1 MARPIPEKTAK
12 PSRKYHRK
20 LPSGR
25 AAAQKS
31 SLGRLSGENRYP
43 QGRSS
48 RHTGLYKSLQLK
60 DLTSSHLANE
70 LHLSFRPGCAGRSQA
85 TWTWR
90 CPWAFGSLKAYG
102 GSGRVRVFLSSSL
115 PHVPLKPPTSPA
127 ATSARKPRVK
137 AKESRAKPRRSSLRT
152 TGNLDF
158 RAGKGNYLLGGQG

>member
-102 GSGRVRVFLSSSL
+102 GVGRLRVFCL
-115 PHVPLKPPTSPA
+115 PLPPTLPLQLPA
-127 ATSARKPRVK
+127 PPTATRSRKTR
-137 AKESRAKPRRSSLRT
+137 L
-152 TGNLDF
+152 
-158 RAGKGNYLLGGQG
+158 

>member
-102 GSGRVRVFLSSSL
+102 GSGRLRFFCSRSL

-127 ATSARKPRVK
+127 ATSARKPRCK
-137 AKESRAKPRRSSLRT
+137 AKRSEEHTSELQSPM
-152 TGNLDF
+152 
-158 RAGKGNYLLGGQG
+158 YLVCRLLLEKK

>member
-102 GSGRVRVFLSSSL
+102 GAGRLRVFFFLSL
-115 PHVPLKPPTSPA
+115 PPCPPQTPPPPA
-127 ATSARKPRVK
+127 PAPSHQAPG
-137 AKESRAKPRRSSLRT
+137 P
-152 TGNLDF
+152 
-158 RAGKGNYLLGGQG
+158 